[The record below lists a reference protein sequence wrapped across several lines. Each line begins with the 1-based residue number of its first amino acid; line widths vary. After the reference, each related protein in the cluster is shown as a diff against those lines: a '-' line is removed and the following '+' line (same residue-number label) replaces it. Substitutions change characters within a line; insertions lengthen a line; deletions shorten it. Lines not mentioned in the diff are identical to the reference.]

1 MTNPIFASEI
11 HKATIDV
18 YISMCKQF
26 TKDVS
31 TTPKYNNFLD
41 VVKTIIEYHNGYG
54 DSIKENNFN
63 DWLMIIPINLTVATN
78 GFFAA
83 IETKK
88 NSALVRSYKVV
99 LDQMLQE
106 TVDKLYLIKCQDE

>member
-18 YISMCKQF
+18 YLSMCKQF
-26 TKDVS
+26 AKDVS
-31 TTPKYNNFLD
+31 TTPKYKNFLD

-99 LDQMLQE
+99 LDQMLTE